1 MDAGLMV
8 VLVLGMLGA
17 AALGWW
23 LGGRQSK
30 SLAADLAGA
39 RQERETARADAETW
53 RTRFNEAVVNLAGEA
68 EKVKRV
74 PELETE
80 LASLRESAA
89 AARSE
94 ADRLRPVADRV
105 ERQDRE
111 LEALRAEKERLA
123 AAKAAFERGEA
134 ERSQAHE
141 NQLAQLKEL
150 EGKLEARF
158 GELAS
163 KAVDGAHDRFLKQA
177 EERFGHAGKQN
188 EEKLKALL
196 QPVQTT
202 LERYELGLKEVEKAR
217 NDSYGSLKEA
227 VAQLSIGNETVRRE
241 TQRLANVMRSSP
253 KARGR
258 WGEEQL
264 RTILE
269 SAGLSENVDFSLQ
282 TTVNDGERQL
292 RPDCIINL
300 PGDRCIV
307 VDVKCP
313 LVAFEQAFE
322 EEDEAKR
329 VEHLLSH
336 ALAMKSYAN
345 DLGRKGYWRQFERS
359 PDFVIMFIPG
369 EHFLSAAAERAP
381 DLIETAFR
389 NGVIIAST
397 INMLALAKIMAG
409 MWRQESLASQAKEV
423 AEVGKEL
430 YRRLSVMG
438 AHVDKLGRNLGLAV
452 GSYNSF
458 VGSLES
464 QVLTQAR
471 RFETLKVETAGKT
484 IDSQSVIETVPRQ
497 LTKLSTADL
506 PEAAE

>member
-1 MDAGLMV
+1 MDVGLV
-8 VLVLGMLGA
+8 AVLVLGMLGA

-23 LGGRQSK
+23 LGAKQSK
-30 SLAADLAGA
+30 PLAADLASA
-39 RQERETARADAETW
+39 RQERESAKADAEHW
-53 RTRFNEAVVNLAGEA
+53 RTEFNKMAVNLAA
-68 EKVKRV
+68 EVQKAERL
-74 PELETE
+74 PDLETS
-80 LASLRESAA
+80 LAAERESAA
-89 AARSE
+89 A
-94 ADRLRPVADRV
+94 
-105 ERQDRE
+105 
-111 LEALRAEKERLA
+111 LRAEV
-123 AAKAAFERGEA
+123 AAFQRGEA
-134 ERSQAHE
+134 ERERAHQA
-141 NQLAQLKEL
+141 QLAQLKEL
-150 EGKLEARF
+150 EAKLEARF

-163 KAVDGAHDRFLKQA
+163 RAVDGAHDRFLKQA

-202 LERYELGLKEVEKAR
+202 LERYEQGLKEVEQAR
-217 NDSYGSLKEA
+217 NDSYGQLKEA
-227 VAQLSIGNETVRRE
+227 VAQLSQGNEVVRRE

-269 SAGLSENVDFSLQ
+269 SAGLSENVDFTLQ
-282 TTVNDGERQL
+282 TTISDGERQL
-292 RPDCIINL
+292 RPDCVINL
-300 PGDRCIV
+300 PGERCIV

-313 LVAFEQAFE
+313 LVHFEAAFD
-322 EEDEAKR
+322 EEDESR
-329 VEHLLSH
+329 RTDLLLQH
-336 ALAMKSYAN
+336 AAAIKAYAN

-359 PDFVIMFIPG
+359 PDFVILFVPG

-409 MWRQESLASQAKEV
+409 MWRQESLAAQAKEV

-438 AHVDKLGRNLGLAV
+438 AHVGKLGRNLGLAT
-452 GSYNSF
+452 GAYNDF

-464 QVLTQAR
+464 QVLTQAK
-471 RFETLKVETAGKT
+471 RFEALKVETSGKT
-484 IDSQSVIETVPRQ
+484 LEPVAMVDTTPRQ
-497 LTKLSTADL
+497 LTKLDTAEIA
-506 PEAAE
+506 EAAE

>member
-1 MDAGLMV
+1 MDALQLV
-8 VLVLGMLGA
+8 VLMLGMAGA
-17 AALGWW
+17 LALGWFFGSRPIKG
-23 LGGRQSK
+23 LRRDFEAS
-30 SLAADLAGA
+30 
-39 RQERETARADAETW
+39 RQEHELARAEVEQW
-53 RTRFNEAVVNLAGEA
+53 RSKFNEATVNMAAQAEQLQRLPKLEA
-68 EKVKRV
+68 ELV
-74 PELETE
+74 
-80 LASLRESAA
+80 AQREAA
-89 AARSE
+89 ANARSD
-94 ADRLRPVADRV
+94 ADRLRPVAERV
-105 ERQDRE
+105 HQLDRE
-111 LEALRAEKERLA
+111 LQELRAEKEKLA
-123 AAKAAFERGEA
+123 AVKAAFERGEA
-134 ERSQAHE
+134 ERTQAHE
-141 NQLAQLKEL
+141 KQIGQLTAL
-150 EGKLEARF
+150 ETKLEARF

-163 KAVDGAHDRFLKQA
+163 KAVEGAHDKFLKQA
-177 EERFGHAGKQN
+177 DERFGHAGKQN

-202 LERYELGLKEVEKAR
+202 LERYEQGLKAVEQAR
-217 NDSYGSLKEA
+217 NDSYGALKEA

-269 SAGLSENVDFSLQ
+269 SAGLAENVDFALQ
-282 TTVNDGERQL
+282 STISDGERQL
-292 RPDCIINL
+292 RPDCVIKL
-300 PGDRCIV
+300 PGGRCIV

-313 LVAFEQAFE
+313 LVAFEQAFD
-322 EEDEAKR
+322 EEDETLR
-329 VEHLLSH
+329 TGHLLQH
-336 ALAMKSYAN
+336 ALAMKTYAN
-345 DLGRKGYWRQFERS
+345 DLGRKGYWRQFDLS

-409 MWRQESLASQAKEV
+409 MWRQETLAAQAKEV

-430 YRRLSVMG
+430 YKRLSVMG

-452 GSYNSF
+452 GSYNNF

-464 QVLTQAR
+464 QVLTQAK
-471 RFETLKVETAGKT
+471 RFETLKVDTGGKAMEPLGL
-484 IDSQSVIETVPRQ
+484 IEGAPRQ
-497 LTKLSTADL
+497 LTKLNTAEL